1 MKYAKISIVLP
12 MLIFFLFAAAGCSP
26 KVYHKTYSDREF
38 NPQDIKKL
46 IIVAG
51 DTKIRET
58 YAFSEIFTQTAS
70 ERKKF
75 FLLHKDYF
83 EKGKLNKS
91 PFSKKADAFLVIALT
106 HIYPGNLSRH
116 LPTTI
121 GANAKLI
128 EAKTGKMVWNTTFS
142 YSSSETGYFAP
153 PIEEAM
159 KIASEKIIDA
169 VPLTYAGPPISK
181 ARLAK
186 TQSKKMSAGKNK
198 LLSETKTV
206 NLQPA
211 KRKVNPS
218 SLDMKKETSQKPSE
232 RTVSAVKPVAPET
245 AVYSIQVGTF
255 RTKRTAENLVS
266 LLIKKGYSKAYLFSK
281 ADPNGRMW
289 HAVRFGKFDQ
299 KNKALTI
306 AAVFSTKTK
315 IATSVRPVNAL

>member
-1 MKYAKISIVLP
+1 MPESLMKYAKISIVLP

-169 VPLTYAGPPISK
+169 VPLTYAGPSISK

-186 TQSKKMSAGKNK
+186 TQNKKISTGKNK

-206 NLQPA
+206 NPPPA
-211 KRKVNPS
+211 KRKINS
-218 SLDMKKETSQKPSE
+218 S
-232 RTVSAVKPVAPET
+232 RTDLSVKSVAPET

-266 LLIKKGYSKAYLFSK
+266 LLIKKGYSEAFLFSK
-281 ADPNGRMW
+281 TDPNGRMW
-289 HAVRFGKFDQ
+289 HAVRLGKFAQ
-299 KNKALTI
+299 KNKAQTI
-306 AAVFSTKTK
+306 AAVFSIKTK

>member
-1 MKYAKISIVLP
+1 MKYAKIIIVLP

-58 YAFSEIFTQTAS
+58 YVFSEIFTQTAS

-75 FLLHKDYF
+75 FLLHEEYL
-83 EKGKLNKS
+83 EKRDLKKS

-106 HIYPGNLSRH
+106 HIYPGNLSLH

-128 EAKTGKMVWNTTFS
+128 EPKTGKMLWNTTFS
-142 YSSSETGYFAP
+142 YTSSETGYFAP

-159 KIASEKIIDA
+159 KIASDKLIDA
-169 VPLTYAGPPISK
+169 VPLTYAEPSITK

-186 TQSKKMSAGKNK
+186 TQN
-198 LLSETKTV
+198 
-206 NLQPA
+206 
-211 KRKVNPS
+211 
-218 SLDMKKETSQKPSE
+218 KKETSKNPSG
-232 RTVSAVKPVAPET
+232 RTDSNLKSVAPKT

-266 LLIKKGYSKAYLFSK
+266 LLIKKGYNEAFLFSK
-281 ADPNGRMW
+281 ADSNGRVW
-289 HAVRFGKFDQ
+289 HAVRLGKFAQ
-299 KNKALTI
+299 KSKAQNI
-306 AAVFSTKTK
+306 AAVFSTKTN